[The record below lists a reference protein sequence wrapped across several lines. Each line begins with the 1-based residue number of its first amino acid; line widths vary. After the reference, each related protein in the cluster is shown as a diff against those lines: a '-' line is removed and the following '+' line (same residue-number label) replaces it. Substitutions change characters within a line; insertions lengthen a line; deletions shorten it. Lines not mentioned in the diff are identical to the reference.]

1 MSEAIIRD
9 QIQRLAGLLED
20 LAPVTIA
27 VSGGVDSMTLAI
39 LAGRTLSDRATMFH
53 AISPAVPP
61 AATRRIE
68 DTARRECWN
77 LRLVNAGEFAD
88 EDYRRNPYERCFHCK
103 KNLYATLASSVPGT
117 ILSGTNLDDM
127 DDFRPGLRAAERFSV
142 RHPFVD
148 SGLDKAAI
156 RRICRDLGY
165 PEIARLPAAPCLSSR
180 VQTGL
185 RIEAGVLGFVDRVES
200 TLRQTVGPGAVRC
213 RIRPDEIAVQL
224 DPASLRSLSTEE
236 AASWK
241 DRIRAMAAPLDLP
254 AEIRFEPYRMGSA
267 FVPDA

>member
-9 QIQRLAGLLED
+9 QIHKLAGLLED

-39 LAGRTLSDRATMFH
+39 LAGRTLGDRATMFH
-53 AISPAVPP
+53 ATSPAVPP
-61 AATRRIE
+61 VATRRIE
-68 DTARRECWN
+68 ATARRECWN
-77 LRLVNAGEFAD
+77 LRLVEAGEFAD

-103 KNLYATLASSVPGT
+103 KNLYSTLAASIPGT

-127 DDFRPGLRAAERFSV
+127 DDFRPGLQAAERFSV

-148 SGLDKAAI
+148 AALDKAAI
-156 RRICRDLGY
+156 RGICRELGY
-165 PEIARLPAAPCLSSR
+165 PDIARLPAAPCLSSR

-200 TLRQTVGPGAVRC
+200 TLRQAVRPSAVRC
-213 RIRPDEIAVQL
+213 RIRPREIAVQL
-224 DPASLRSLSTEE
+224 DPASLSNLSKED
-236 AASWK
+236 AVGWK
-241 DRIRAMAAPLDLP
+241 NRIRAMAGSLDLP

-267 FVPDA
+267 FVPDV